1 MNFFSPADVAQNYIQ
16 IGKSK
21 ANTPVLKAVILA
33 VMAGLFIGISA
44 IASTTVAVAVEP
56 ASLGKFLGAIIFPGG
71 LTMVLIA
78 GSELFTGNCLL
89 IIPVLEKT
97 IRLRR
102 MLKSLVLV

>member
-56 ASLGKFLGAIIFPGG
+56 ASLGKFLGAIISRADLPWY
-71 LTMVLIA
+71 
-78 GSELFTGNCLL
+78 
-89 IIPVLEKT
+89 
-97 IRLRR
+97 
-102 MLKSLVLV
+102 